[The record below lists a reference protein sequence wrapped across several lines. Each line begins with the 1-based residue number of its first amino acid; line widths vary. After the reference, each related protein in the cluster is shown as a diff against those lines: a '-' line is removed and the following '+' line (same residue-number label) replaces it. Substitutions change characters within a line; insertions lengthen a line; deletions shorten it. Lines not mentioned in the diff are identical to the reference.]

1 MADAKAAETP
11 PADPAGAQPGQR
23 PQIFQGYNF
32 KLVIDGINEGHFIQ
46 MAGLGIR
53 IAHQR
58 YREGGDATIVHRL
71 AGPVEYAEVTL
82 RYGLTASPE
91 LWRWFL
97 TAVSGNPQR
106 KHVSIVML
114 GPGAVGEGVR
124 WNLVDAW
131 PCAWNGAP
139 LDALGHE
146 FAVESLTLVYESIS
160 RA

>member
-1 MADAKAAETP
+1 MADAKAADTP
-11 PADPAGAQPGQR
+11 PAEPAGAQPGQR
-23 PQIFQGYNF
+23 PQLFHGYNF
-32 KLVIDGINEGHFIQ
+32 KLVLDGINEAQFTQVLWAPIKVTPVRFR
-46 MAGLGIR
+46 A
-53 IAHQR
+53 
-58 YREGGDATIVHRL
+58 GGDASIVHQL
-71 AGPVEYAEVTL
+71 AGPVEYGDVTL

-97 TAVSGNPQR
+97 TAISGNPER

-131 PCAWNGAP
+131 PSVWHGAP
-139 LDALGHE
+139 LDALGRE
-146 FAVESLTLVYESIS
+146 FAVESLTLVYESLS